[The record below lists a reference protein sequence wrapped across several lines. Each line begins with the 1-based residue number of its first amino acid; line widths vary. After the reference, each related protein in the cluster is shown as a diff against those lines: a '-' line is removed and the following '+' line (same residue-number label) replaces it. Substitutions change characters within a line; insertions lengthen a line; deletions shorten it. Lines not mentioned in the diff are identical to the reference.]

1 MAHPFTRQQTFV
13 ADTTVIT
20 AEYENNL
27 QDGLAAVAIPGY
39 SKIKFSAWSHNRA
52 DVNITLIEPWIAKD
66 AGNGNYVGVPAQTGV
81 AVSPTGV
88 NSWLYV
94 YAVCTNGVVTYLVSA
109 TAPEATKRYKTG
121 DETQRYVLAVYCDG
135 SGYIRRFTA
144 RDGRYT
150 FAEEYFVVGGRGATV
165 TSDSYPTWTTVTSTA
180 DWWPNTAFTQ
190 RLLCTGYQNSTTV
203 GWQLLIRHWS
213 STADLFSARSQ
224 YYQHVQNAMTS
235 QIFEILV
242 GDFQWMGTYT
252 NIETRIL
259 IDGFDE

>member
-13 ADTTVIT
+13 ASTTVIT

-39 SKIKFSAWSHNRA
+39 SKIKFSAWSHNQA
-52 DVNITLIEPWIAKD
+52 DINITLIEPWIALD
-66 AGNGNYVGVPAQTGV
+66 TNGNYVGVPAQTGV
-81 AVSPTGV
+81 SVSPTGV
-88 NSWLYV
+88 NSWIYV
-94 YAVCTNGVVTYLVSA
+94 YAVCTNGVVSYLFSA
-109 TAPEATKRYKTG
+109 TAPEATKRYKSG
-121 DETQRYVLAVYCDG
+121 DETQRYVLACYLDG
-135 SGYIRRFTA
+135 SGNIRRFTA

-150 FAEEYFVVGGRGATV
+150 IAEEYFVVGGRGATV
-165 TSDSYPTWTTVTSTA
+165 TSVAWPTWTTVTSTA

-190 RLLCTGYQNSTTV
+190 RLQVTGYQNSIVV
-203 GWQLLIRHWS
+203 GWQLLVRHWS
-213 STADLFSARSQ
+213 STADLFTARSQ
-224 YYQHVQNAMTS
+224 YYQQAQNAMTS

-242 GDFQWMGTYT
+242 GDFQWAASYT